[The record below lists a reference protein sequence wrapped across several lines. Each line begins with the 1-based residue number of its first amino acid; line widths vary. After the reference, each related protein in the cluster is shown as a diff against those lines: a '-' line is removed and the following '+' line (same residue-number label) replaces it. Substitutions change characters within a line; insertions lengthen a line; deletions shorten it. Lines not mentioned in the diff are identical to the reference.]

1 MLTQQSY
8 WNSISEEMVR
18 TMAESTDALI
28 FLDEAYA
35 EFAEKSLFK
44 MVGDNENL
52 IIGRTHSKAFG
63 LAGLILGYIVA
74 PDWLAEQ
81 YMCISPLPS

>member
-44 MVGDNENL
+44 MVGDHENL
-52 IIGRTHSKAFG
+52 IIGRTHLQG
-63 LAGLILGYIVA
+63 LRTGRVDAGT
-74 PDWLAEQ
+74 
-81 YMCISPLPS
+81 CRRS